1 MLVSCL
7 QDEGHWFL
15 LEISGNAGLEGPA
28 QALIIILALVIL
40 ESLIQMILQIS
51 GS

>member
-28 QALIIILALVIL
+28 QALIILALVIL

>member
-28 QALIIILALVIL
+28 ETLIILVLVIL

-51 GS
+51 VS

>member
-28 QALIIILALVIL
+28 EALIILVLVIL